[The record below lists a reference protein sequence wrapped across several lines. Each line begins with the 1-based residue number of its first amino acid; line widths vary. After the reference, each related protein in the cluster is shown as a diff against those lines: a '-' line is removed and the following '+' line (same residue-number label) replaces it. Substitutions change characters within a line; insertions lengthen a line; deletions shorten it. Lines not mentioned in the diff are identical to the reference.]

1 MLKDEGAIDARDR
14 AVYARAY
21 SSRDAI
27 RAGNAWYQAFSRDIV
42 DDGTYAKLT
51 VPVPVLGLGL
61 GGPGYSRLKAALDAK
76 GPGSKTVRMEG
87 SGHFIAEEKPAPLLG
102 YLGDFLR

>member
-14 AVYARAY
+14 AVYAAAY

-27 RAGNAWYQAFSRDIV
+27 RAGDAWYQAFPQDIV

-51 VPVPVLGLGL
+51 MPVLGL
-61 GGPGYSRLKAALDAK
+61 GGPGYPRLKSALDAK
-76 GPGSKTVRMEG
+76 APGSRTFRIEG
-87 SGHFIAEEKPAPLLG
+87 SGHFIAEEKPAALLA
-102 YLGDFLR
+102 YLLEFLN